1 MAKKNNQNYACGVG
15 EEQKLAA
22 NLKRKGMKDVVVSPG
37 SKGPADIVMKR
48 PSGRKAAIQ
57 VKSTCSIDGKPKK
70 PSKKD
75 VERLIKF
82 ADNNNA
88 TAMIALVKGR
98 KKDLYYAKT
107 GRKVI
112 I

>member
-1 MAKKNNQNYACGVG
+1 MVKKKNQNYACGVG

-22 NLKRKGMKDVVVSPG
+22 SLKRKGMKDVVVSPG
-37 SKGPADIVMKR
+37 SRGAADITMKR
-48 PSGRKAAIQ
+48 PSGKKAAIQ
-57 VKSTCSIDGKPKK
+57 VKSTCTADGKPKK
-70 PSKKD
+70 PSEKEVD
-75 VERLIKF
+75 RLIKY
-82 ADNNNA
+82 ADDNNA